1 MHPGG
6 QLLQRPALH
15 RVLDHLKP
23 GAFLEGDLPQR
34 VLLGRVDRDVPKERR
49 LLWQVGISQG
59 HRDGRGVHR
68 GPAVALRTAGRCA
81 ERAMNAR

>member
-1 MHPGG
+1 MLAMHPGG

-49 LLWQVGISQG
+49 LLWQVGISRATG
-59 HRDGRGVHR
+59 M
-68 GPAVALRTAGRCA
+68 AAAYTAGLRWHCEPQA
-81 ERAMNAR
+81 VVPNRR